1 MKRRRFCHY
10 RDETTSLFFAEA
22 IKMAAFSLRPDL
34 ENEEGGRRRREKKKS
49 KEISVFEAWSEL
61 RVRRRRVDDQPTSGY
76 GDRASGDGEPTTQR
90 GKLGF
95 AFLNF
100 GRVCCVYS

>member
-1 MKRRRFCHY
+1 M
-10 RDETTSLFFAEA
+10 
-22 IKMAAFSLRPDL
+22 
-34 ENEEGGRRRREKKKS
+34 
-49 KEISVFEAWSEL
+49 
-61 RVRRRRVDDQPTSGY
+61 SGY
-76 GDRASGDGEPTTQR
+76 GEPASGDDEPTTQR